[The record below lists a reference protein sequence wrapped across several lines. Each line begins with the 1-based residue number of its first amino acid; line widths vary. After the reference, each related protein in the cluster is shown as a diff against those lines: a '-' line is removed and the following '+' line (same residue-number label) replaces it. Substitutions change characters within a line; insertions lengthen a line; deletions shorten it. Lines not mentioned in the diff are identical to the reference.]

1 MENIRVLE
9 ILRDKNFRNL
19 WTSQLLSQ
27 TFLNVL
33 IFSQL
38 LHVYDLTKSNIAVSI
53 LVLTIG
59 VPNLILGALAGV
71 FVDRWD
77 KKIVMFFSQFI
88 RVFAVLLFIVS
99 PGSVL
104 WIYALMLV
112 ISGVTQF
119 WAPAEVSTIPT
130 IIKGNLL
137 LTANSVFTLTF
148 FSTVIL
154 GNILAGPFLALLGP
168 HGTYLVVAL
177 AFLAASGFVIKLPGL
192 SIAAWL
198 KETLGQI
205 RNGSFKPTGGNHIGF
220 ELKKEFIEGLKFIKE
235 HRNISQSIFYLAMSQ
250 TLIASLSVIAPGF
263 ADRVM
268 HVQSVDVSI
277 LVMLPAALGMVIGA
291 LVLGQFFVKS
301 NKFTL
306 IRFGIV
312 ASGVILMVFSRVDLL
327 ASTFSQPA
335 TLVGFWI
342 LILLGAGN
350 AFLDVPANTLL
361 QEGTNERIRS
371 RVYGVL
377 TAIVGAASVFP
388 IILAGTLSDIL
399 GVQVVMFGM
408 GTGILLIALYNR
420 RPR

>member
-154 GNILAGPFLALLGP
+154 GNILAGPFLALLGT

-177 AFLAASGFVIKLPGL
+177 AFLAASGFEYCRLVK
-192 SIAAWL
+192 
-198 KETLGQI
+198 
-205 RNGSFKPTGGNHIGF
+205 RNSWSNTKWFVQTYGG
-220 ELKKEFIEGLKFIKE
+220 
-235 HRNISQSIFYLAMSQ
+235 
-250 TLIASLSVIAPGF
+250 
-263 ADRVM
+263 
-268 HVQSVDVSI
+268 
-277 LVMLPAALGMVIGA
+277 
-291 LVLGQFFVKS
+291 
-301 NKFTL
+301 
-306 IRFGIV
+306 
-312 ASGVILMVFSRVDLL
+312 
-327 ASTFSQPA
+327 
-335 TLVGFWI
+335 
-342 LILLGAGN
+342 
-350 AFLDVPANTLL
+350 
-361 QEGTNERIRS
+361 
-371 RVYGVL
+371 
-377 TAIVGAASVFP
+377 
-388 IILAGTLSDIL
+388 
-399 GVQVVMFGM
+399 
-408 GTGILLIALYNR
+408 
-420 RPR
+420 